1 MNTQKYIISSI
12 FPYQSSD
19 RVLNKKNRVRYNQLL
34 NRWRKSEAV
43 SRQVPTPQQNKMES
57 QIQEIDS
64 LEENDKHLEASVE
77 QAQESVEHIEVW
89 NYVHA
94 YSRGK

>member
-1 MNTQKYIISSI
+1 MDTQKYVISSI
-12 FPYQSSD
+12 FPYQSSEH
-19 RVLNKKNRVRYNQLL
+19 VLNNRKLVRYNQIL

-43 SRQVPTPQQNKMES
+43 SRQVPTPQQNKMGS
-57 QIQEIDS
+57 QIQEIYS

-94 YSRGK
+94 YSRGN